1 MAGRGNQYDAPVIL
15 RIDWNCP
22 EVDRA
27 GNFFKHDGKYYD
39 VCCDFEN
46 EDAPECADL
55 DWFGWLIVGIIYYC
69 TFYAIDVCCWI
80 QLLDFL
86 ILDFWLLLG
95 LCKDLL

>member
-46 EDAPECADL
+46 EDAPGCADL
-55 DWFGWLIVGIIYYC
+55 DWLGWLIVGITIVLFTPLMFAVGYN
-69 TFYAIDVCCWI
+69 CWI
-80 QLLDFL
+80 FL
-86 ILDFWLLLG
+86 YWIFGCFWD
-95 LCKDLL
+95 CVKTC